1 MVELVIRFL
10 VGGAVV
16 SCFALI
22 GDLFKPKSFAG
33 LFAAAPSIALAT
45 LTLTVLKRGPA
56 YAALEAGSMVLG
68 AVVFLAYVF
77 VAGLLLLR
85 HKLPAKPVTL
95 LLLPAWVAAALGLWY
110 LLPVGR

>member
-1 MVELVIRFL
+1 MGELVVRFL

-33 LFAAAPSIALAT
+33 LFAAAPSVALAT
-45 LTLTVLKRGPA
+45 LALTVRHHGPA
-56 YAALEAGSMVLG
+56 YAALEASSMLLG
-68 AVVFLAYVF
+68 AVAFLAYVF

-95 LLLPAWVAAALGLWY
+95 LLLPGWIAVALGLWY
-110 LLPVGR
+110 FLPAGR